1 MEKAVGMGKAR
12 TMVVL
17 RSRTMQRSSIL
28 MMKSEWKWLV
38 GKICL
43 FHRKEVASQRTYAL
57 VAYNTCSMALS
68 PNMTRAKDFGSIYRL
83 Y

>member
-1 MEKAVGMGKAR
+1 MGTGRAR

-17 RSRTMQRSSIL
+17 RSRTIQRNSIL

-43 FHRKEVASQRTYAL
+43 FHRKEVASQGKNA
-57 VAYNTCSMALS
+57 AHCC
-68 PNMTRAKDFGSIYRL
+68 FGRL
-83 Y
+83 